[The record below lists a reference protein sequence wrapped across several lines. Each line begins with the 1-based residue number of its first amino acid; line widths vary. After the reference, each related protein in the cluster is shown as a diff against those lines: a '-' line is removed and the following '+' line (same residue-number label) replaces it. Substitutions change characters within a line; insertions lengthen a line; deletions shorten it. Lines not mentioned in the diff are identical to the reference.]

1 MSGCG
6 RCAAQSRFWRLKD
19 ALDELQALDL
29 LQCFG
34 DAVDEEAVPTYRT
47 VIAKPMD
54 FGTMR
59 ATNPNPNPNPNQDPE
74 LRAKFAGQSEH
85 VINFLWMMAEE
96 VREHMAQMGFRT
108 FEEMVGR
115 ADMLRVDESA
125 LHSKSATLDL
135 GPILT
140 PAASLAPG
148 EPQFNAQVWA
158 RCSG

>member
-59 ATNPNPNPNPNQDPE
+59 ATNPNPNPNPA
-74 LRAKFAGQSEH
+74 RAILHLE
-85 VINFLWMMAEE
+85 
-96 VREHMAQMGFRT
+96 
-108 FEEMVGR
+108 VGR
-115 ADMLRVDESA
+115 DGVRAGR
-125 LHSKSATLDL
+125 
-135 GPILT
+135 
-140 PAASLAPG
+140 
-148 EPQFNAQVWA
+148 
-158 RCSG
+158 

>member
-59 ATNPNPNPNPNQDPE
+59 ATNPSPHPHPNPHPHPHPNPNPNPNPN
-74 LRAKFAGQSEH
+74 L
-85 VINFLWMMAEE
+85 
-96 VREHMAQMGFRT
+96 
-108 FEEMVGR
+108 
-115 ADMLRVDESA
+115 
-125 LHSKSATLDL
+125 
-135 GPILT
+135 
-140 PAASLAPG
+140 
-148 EPQFNAQVWA
+148 
-158 RCSG
+158 